1 MVDALLATA
10 RSVWQPEDAGDF
22 VLGDPTLRSAMET
35 SSLFAFLDGALF
47 PCSLFAFLDGALFPT
62 CPLRRGLR
70 EGLRQVGVGVG
81 WLSSPSADV
90 IPAPRPLG
98 GARNGLRLAD

>member
-1 MVDALLATA
+1 MTIFVQCKGCSGLASLRGLVTRVRQVVDALLATA
-10 RSVWQPEDAGDF
+10 RSAWQPEDAGDF

-47 PCSLFAFLDGALFPT
+47 PT

-81 WLSSPSADV
+81 YGTSP
-90 IPAPRPLG
+90 
-98 GARNGLRLAD
+98 